1 MEIYCTR
8 PGCLRP
14 QNSFTDLD
22 DTTTLKT
29 IQQKFCT
36 TCGMPL
42 ILDGRYLPV
51 RLLGQGGFGAAFLA
65 RDRRTPAMRT
75 CVVKQFQP
83 AGDLSPQQLA
93 IAQTLFDREAE
104 VLDRLGNK
112 HPQIPDLLAFFPLES
127 SSKIPGKKDQF
138 FYLVQE
144 FIDGQN
150 LEEELQAK
158 GKFSEEQ
165 VREVFVEIL
174 KILSFVH
181 ENETIHR
188 DIKPSNIMR
197 SQTNG
202 RLYLLDFGAVK
213 QVAQSPSITGSGRS
227 TGIYS
232 MGFAPPEQ
240 MAGRTVFPAT
250 DLYALAVTC
259 IMLLTAK
266 EPQEL
271 FDAYSNKWNWRS
283 QGTVSDRLA
292 DILDRLLISTPSQR
306 FQSAQEVLAAL
317 DSPPA
322 PLPST
327 PPVPA
332 APIAAL
338 SLPSP
343 ISPAPAAISPP
354 SVAHFS
360 TLEVLRG
367 AAFTGFE
374 GGLLLIALRSLGLA
388 PAIGTLAW
396 LLILTALIF
405 AQSRRFIEKYDLL
418 ILAVL
423 TFGIVA
429 FIPPLNSTFLRE
441 ALLFIPIFA
450 SCCAVAFTALFRLV
464 SKLISKFL

>member
-14 QNSFTDLD
+14 QNSFADLD

-29 IQQKFCT
+29 VQQKFCT

-83 AGDLSPQQLA
+83 AGDLGPQQLA
-93 IAQTLFDREAE
+93 IAHTLFEREAE

-112 HPQIPDLLAFFPLES
+112 HPQIPDLMAFFPLEIPS
-127 SSKIPGKKDQF
+127 QIPGKSDRF

-150 LEEELQAK
+150 LEEELQSQ
-158 GKFSEEQ
+158 GNFSEEQ
-165 VREVFVEIL
+165 VREVFVEML
-174 KILSFVH
+174 KVLSFVH

-197 SQTNG
+197 SKTNG

-213 QVAQSPSITGSGRS
+213 QVTQSPGVTSSGRS

-240 MAGRTVFPAT
+240 MAGRTVFPST

-259 IMLLTAK
+259 IMLLTGK

-271 FDAYSNKWNWRS
+271 FDAYSNEWNWRS
-283 QGTVSDRLA
+283 QTTLSDRFA
-292 DILDRLLISTPSQR
+292 DILDRLLLSTPSQR
-306 FQSAQEVLAAL
+306 FQAAQEVLTAL
-317 DSPPA
+317 N
-322 PLPST
+322 ST
-327 PPVPA
+327 
-332 APIAAL
+332 
-338 SLPSP
+338 SPSP
-343 ISPAPAAISPP
+343 ISPPSP
-354 SVAHFS
+354 HFS
-360 TLEVLRG
+360 TFEVLRG

-374 GGLLLIALRSLGLA
+374 GGLLLIVLRSLGFA
-388 PAIGTLAW
+388 PAIGTIAW
-396 LLILTALIF
+396 LLILSVLIF
-405 AQSRRFIEKYDLL
+405 VQHRRFIEKYDLL
-418 ILAVL
+418 ILAVVTL
-423 TFGIVA
+423 GIVF
-429 FIPPLNSTFLRE
+429 FIPPFNQAFLRE
-441 ALLFIPIFA
+441 FILFIPVFA
-450 SCCAVAFTALFRLV
+450 SCCAVAFTALFRLI
-464 SKLISKFL
+464 SKLIAKFL

>member
-14 QNSFTDLD
+14 QNSFADLD

-83 AGDLSPQQLA
+83 AGDLGPQQLA
-93 IAQTLFDREAE
+93 IAHTLFEREAE
-104 VLDRLGNK
+104 VLERLGNK
-112 HPQIPDLLAFFPLES
+112 HPQIPDLMAFFPLEIS
-127 SSKIPGKKDQF
+127 SQIPGKQDRF

-150 LEEELQAK
+150 LEEELKSQ
-158 GKFSEEQ
+158 GNFSEEQ
-165 VREVFVEIL
+165 VREVFVEML

-181 ENETIHR
+181 ENDTIHR

-197 SQTNG
+197 AKTNG

-213 QVAQSPSITGSGRS
+213 QVTQSPGVTSSGRS

-240 MAGRTVFPAT
+240 MAGRTVFPST

-259 IMLLTAK
+259 IMLLTGK

-271 FDAYSNKWNWRS
+271 FDAYSNEWNWRS
-283 QGTVSDRLA
+283 QATLSDRFA
-292 DILDRLLISTPSQR
+292 DILDRLLLSTPSQR
-306 FQSAQEVLAAL
+306 FQGAQEVLTAL
-317 DSPPA
+317 NATSPP
-322 PLPST
+322 P
-327 PPVPA
+327 
-332 APIAAL
+332 
-338 SLPSP
+338 PSP
-343 ISPAPAAISPP
+343 ISPPSPP
-354 SVAHFS
+354 SPISPLSPISPSSPHFS
-360 TLEVLRG
+360 TFEVLRG

-374 GGLLLIALRSLGLA
+374 GGLLLIVLRSLGFA
-388 PAIGTLAW
+388 PAISTLAW

-405 AQSRRFIEKYDLL
+405 VQYRRLIEKYDLL
-418 ILAVL
+418 ILAVVTL
-423 TFGIVA
+423 GIVF
-429 FIPPLNSTFLRE
+429 FIPPFNQAFLWE
-441 ALLFIPIFA
+441 AILFIPVFA
-450 SCCAVAFTALFRLV
+450 SCCAVAFTALFRLI
-464 SKLISKFL
+464 SKLIAKFL

>member
-14 QNSFTDLD
+14 QNSFADLD
-22 DTTTLKT
+22 DATTLKT

-83 AGDLSPQQLA
+83 AGDLGPQQLA
-93 IAQTLFDREAE
+93 IAHTLFEREAE

-112 HPQIPDLLAFFPLES
+112 HPQIPDLMAFFPLEIS
-127 SSKIPGKKDQF
+127 SPVPGKKDQF

-144 FIDGQN
+144 FIEGQN
-150 LEEELQAK
+150 LQEELK
-158 GKFSEEQ
+158 STGNFTEEQ
-165 VREVFVEIL
+165 VQEVFVEIL

-181 ENETIHR
+181 ENDTIHR

-197 SQTNG
+197 SKTNG

-213 QVAQSPSITGSGRS
+213 QVTQAPGVTSTGRS

-240 MAGRTVFPAT
+240 MAGRTVFPST

-259 IMLLTAK
+259 IMLLTGK

-271 FDAYSNKWNWRS
+271 FDAYSNEWNWRT
-283 QGTVSDRLA
+283 QATVSDRFA
-292 DILDRLLISTPSQR
+292 NILDRLLLSTPSQR
-306 FQSAQEVLAAL
+306 FQSAQEVLTAL
-317 DSPPA
+317 NYTSH
-322 PLPST
+322 
-327 PPVPA
+327 
-332 APIAAL
+332 
-338 SLPSP
+338 SP
-343 ISPAPAAISPP
+343 ISPPSPP
-354 SVAHFS
+354 SSPSPPSRWRSPHFS

-374 GGLLLIALRSLGLA
+374 GGLLLIVLQSLGLA
-388 PAIGTLAW
+388 PAIAAIAW

-405 AQSRRFIEKYDLL
+405 VQHRRFIEKYDLL
-418 ILAVL
+418 ILALVTL
-423 TFGIVA
+423 GIVF
-429 FIPPLNSTFLRE
+429 FIPTFNQAFFWE
-441 ALLFIPIFA
+441 AILFIPIFA

-464 SKLISKFL
+464 SKLIARVL

>member
-14 QNSFTDLD
+14 QNSFADLD
-22 DTTTLKT
+22 DMTTLKT

-93 IAQTLFDREAE
+93 IAHTLFEREAE
-104 VLDRLGNK
+104 VLERLGNK
-112 HPQIPDLLAFFPLES
+112 HPQIPDLMAFFPLEITS
-127 SSKIPGKKDQF
+127 QIPGKQDRF

-150 LEEELQAK
+150 LEEELKSQ
-158 GKFSEEQ
+158 GNFSEEQ
-165 VREVFVEIL
+165 VREVFVEML

-181 ENETIHR
+181 ENDTIHR

-197 SQTNG
+197 SKTNG

-213 QVAQSPSITGSGRS
+213 QVTQSPGVTSSGRS

-240 MAGRTVFPAT
+240 MAGRTVFPST

-259 IMLLTAK
+259 IMLLTGK

-271 FDAYSNKWNWRS
+271 FDAYSNEWNWRS
-283 QGTVSDRLA
+283 QATVSDRFA
-292 DILDRLLISTPSQR
+292 DILDRLLLSTPSQR
-306 FQSAQEVLAAL
+306 FQGVQEVLTAL
-317 DSPPA
+317 NATSPP
-322 PLPST
+322 PQSPPS
-327 PPVPA
+327 P
-332 APIAAL
+332 
-338 SLPSP
+338 PSP
-343 ISPAPAAISPP
+343 ISPQSP
-354 SVAHFS
+354 HFS
-360 TLEVLRG
+360 TFEVLRG

-374 GGLLLIALRSLGLA
+374 GGLLLIVLRSLGFA
-388 PAIGTLAW
+388 PAIGTIAW
-396 LLILTALIF
+396 LLILSALIF
-405 AQSRRFIEKYDLL
+405 VQYRRFIEKYDLL
-418 ILAVL
+418 ILAVVTL
-423 TFGIVA
+423 AIVF
-429 FIPPLNSTFLRE
+429 FIPPFHQAFLWE
-441 ALLFIPIFA
+441 AILFIPVFA
-450 SCCAVAFTALFRLV
+450 SCGAVAFTALFRLI
-464 SKLISKFL
+464 SKLIAKFL